1 LQAAETR
8 NKLSWVPQPGFS
20 CTWFHKNPTF
30 ATHTSPTKIPIRRTP
45 VGGDAFPHPPP
56 WIRHCMIWYN
66 TSSQPIILQNGFQ
79 SINKSVKLWLYTLH
93 YNVSLCFVYAWQRLN
108 YFHNT

>member
-30 ATHTSPTKIPIRRTP
+30 ATHTSPTKNPFMPDRRW
-45 VGGDAFPHPPP
+45 GDASPPSSP
-56 WIRHCMIWYN
+56 WIRHWTDVYIY
-66 TSSQPIILQNGFQ
+66 IIY
-79 SINKSVKLWLYTLH
+79 VW
-93 YNVSLCFVYAWQRLN
+93 
-108 YFHNT
+108 